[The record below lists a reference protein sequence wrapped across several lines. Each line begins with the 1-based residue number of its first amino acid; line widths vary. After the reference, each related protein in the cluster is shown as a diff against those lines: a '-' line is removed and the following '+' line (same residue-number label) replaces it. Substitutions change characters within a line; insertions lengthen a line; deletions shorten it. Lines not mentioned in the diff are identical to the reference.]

1 MDAQAFR
8 DGLGKLFWQMDFDA
22 FCREILAVEPR
33 QRDVWQEE
41 MWEAWQNLASAI
53 GRFDNENLQRI
64 LDNVVKR

>member
-41 MWEAWQNLASAI
+41 TWEAWKNLANAI
-53 GRFDNENLQRI
+53 GRFDNDNLQRI
-64 LDNVVKR
+64 LDKAIS